1 MTITLPLNV
10 YNDCTW
16 MELALFASVAVEAN
30 PTAILDIQNSET
42 CYSHSLV
49 CHLDTSIECVE
60 PLHVHHIT
68 KEDLKL
74 LQQGGFIWLS
84 YIPRDSFK
92 ESLNQCSRIEASV
105 TINCLGLVQKC
116 GFHLLYKH
124 DEVEFMETI
133 RQCMALFSNEHEA
146 SPQISS
152 SSNEDPQSE
161 PFEPADWKDKGKG
174 VLEYSTSLS
183 LGALP
188 LFLLVSHSPSKFSIL
203 NLSGKIRYN
212 CI

>member
-1 MTITLPLNV
+1 
-10 YNDCTW
+10 
-16 MELALFASVAVEAN
+16 
-30 PTAILDIQNSET
+30 
-42 CYSHSLV
+42 
-49 CHLDTSIECVE
+49 
-60 PLHVHHIT
+60 
-68 KEDLKL
+68 
-74 LQQGGFIWLS
+74 
-84 YIPRDSFK
+84 
-92 ESLNQCSRIEASV
+92 
-105 TINCLGLVQKC
+105 
-116 GFHLLYKH
+116 
-124 DEVEFMETI
+124 METI

-183 LGALP
+183 LGVLP

-203 NLSGKIRYN
+203 NLSGKITYN